1 MKNIG
6 IIPARMGSSRFPNK
20 PMIFIHGIPM
30 IGHCYLR
37 ALQCPELDEVY
48 VATCD
53 KEIYD
58 YVHSIGGQ
66 AIMTSN
72 VHERATERVAEAL
85 SKLEVLN
92 GSIYENI
99 VMIQG
104 DEPLIDPE
112 MISGLLNPMISE
124 NHMIS
129 NLISPL
135 LTQKQKGNPN
145 NVKVVIAKNMNML
158 YLTREPIPSN
168 KSFSGVIDSYRQLGI
183 IAFKSMALKKFMSLG
198 PSRLEIIE
206 SIDMNRFLE
215 NEIDIICVITN
226 KKAYSVD
233 VPSDLDVVNKEME
246 LDHLFRLYSQYANE
260 EWNN

>member
-20 PMIFIHGIPM
+20 PMVFIHGIPM
-30 IGHCYLR
+30 IGHCYYRSLN
-37 ALQCPELDEVY
+37 CSDLDEVY

-53 KEIYD
+53 QEIYD
-58 YVHSIGGQ
+58 YIESIGGKV
-66 AIMTSN
+66 IMTSN
-72 VHERATERVAEAL
+72 THGRATERVAEAL
-85 SKLEVLN
+85 LILEAKH
-92 GSIYENI
+92 GGIYENI

-104 DEPLIDPE
+104 DEPLIYPE
-112 MISGLLNPMISE
+112 MISELLNPMISE

-135 LTQKQKGNPN
+135 LTQKQIGNPN
-145 NVKVVIAKNMNML
+145 NVKVVFAKNMNML

-168 KSFSGVIDSYRQLGI
+168 KIFLGVIDSYRQLGI
-183 IAFKSMALKKFMSLG
+183 IAFKSMALKKFISLG

-215 NEIDIICVITN
+215 NETDILCVIT
-226 KKAYSVD
+226 KKKIYSVD
-233 VPSDLDVVNKEME
+233 VPSDLDVVNKKME

-260 EWNN
+260 E